1 MYTINKVKGLLISG
15 CHKRYNIYIS
25 YSSQGTVLYTIST
38 LLRSGRELVEF
49 LEKFWVHFLLLFFC
63 HNKSKAINTVL
74 ASLSFFFKWG
84 ALSIIYLHA
93 FQYSSEL
100 KKRQKKQNSPEGYMA
115 AACADEY
122 GSIPLLVI
130 PGKSM

>member
-49 LEKFWVHFLLLFFC
+49 LEKFWVHFLLLFF
-63 HNKSKAINTVL
+63 AITSPRQL
-74 ASLSFFFKWG
+74 ILFWPLSLFF
-84 ALSIIYLHA
+84 
-93 FQYSSEL
+93 
-100 KKRQKKQNSPEGYMA
+100 
-115 AACADEY
+115 
-122 GSIPLLVI
+122 
-130 PGKSM
+130 